1 MPKFYVES
9 GNVQW
14 IVTAKTRRGAALW
27 ALHRTMTKVMP
38 FVSGEEEDGY
48 EVAMKDAPRLAD
60 EFRVHEQGFGREEA
74 DRYDTLDLLGE
85 WSELL
90 VALAKLERDVLGA

>member
-38 FVSGEEEDGY
+38 FVSGDEAEGD
-48 EVAMKDAPRLAD
+48 EVPSTQSPQLAD
-60 EFRVHEQGFGREEA
+60 EFRVDERGFGHNDA

-90 VALAKLERDVLGA
+90 VALTKLEQDVLG